1 MGVCKVD
8 IYKKDRYYQNTS
20 YSSVEDLKN
29 IFYML
34 PEIYADYEAGNKEA
48 LIIINDIAD
57 FIKDKKVTK
66 EYYNIQIG
74 HSPITQDESNK
85 GIFEII
91 SDRLQINTHNVRSLY
106 SLELNTI
113 VSENLDKW
121 LSCAKKRSKPT
132 NTHNHI
138 GDNTSRISDKSY
150 WDLDFSKK
158 YVFSKHVYHKE
169 YPKDLQDLIDLYTSN
184 KEEIK
189 IIQTTK
195 NKDVATKKELNKRIS
210 FSKQLNE
217 DIKLLKSHYSIP
229 YNTSA
234 VQDDVVFDLKE
245 NDFAEELINDDWM
258 IDKINDIALEILN
271 DRQYIIYQLYFCC
284 HLNNNEIAKLIG
296 TSKQNVSSL
305 IKVVTQ
311 KIKNCIS
318 SR

>member
-1 MGVCKVD
+1 MGVCKFD

-34 PEIYADYEAGNKEA
+34 PEIYADYESGNKEA
-48 LIIINDIAD
+48 LIIINDIAN
-57 FIKDKKVTK
+57 FVKDKKITK

-74 HSPITQDESNK
+74 HSPITHEEAGKDM
-85 GIFEII
+85 FEII
-91 SDRLQINTHNVRSLY
+91 SDRFKVDTHYIKSLY
-106 SLELNTI
+106 SLELSSI
-113 VSENLDKW
+113 VSENSQKW
-121 LSCAKKRSKPT
+121 LSCVKKRNKPT

-138 GDNTSRISDKSY
+138 VENTSRISDKSY

-169 YPKDLQDLIDLYTSN
+169 YPKDLQDLINLYTSN
-184 KEEIK
+184 KEKIKEI
-189 IIQTTK
+189 QNTK
-195 NKDVATKKELNKRIS
+195 NKDVNTKKELNKRIS
-210 FSKQLNE
+210 FSKQLHE
-217 DIKLLKSHYSIP
+217 DIKLLKSYYSIP

-234 VQDDVVFDLKE
+234 VQDDIVFDLKD
-245 NDFAEELINDDWM
+245 NDFAEELIHDDWM
-258 IDKINDIALEILN
+258 VDKINDIALEALN

-284 HLNNNEIAKLIG
+284 HLSNNEIAKLIG

-305 IKVVTQ
+305 IKIVTK
-311 KIKNCIS
+311 KIKDCIS